1 MEKYQ
6 ELREKAR
13 KNVQVADHMLT
24 MSYPMLK
31 DPKILVSVSTNL
43 LQATDNAIT
52 AVLEYERLF
61 KRIPPYH
68 ETLQGKLDVF
78 RDKVLKNYG
87 FDSKIL
93 RLTSD
98 LKEIIGAHK
107 ESPVEFAR
115 KDKYVIA
122 SDNYELRTLTPSEL
136 KRNIEEIKK
145 FIDQVYR
152 VTQKNDG
159 IFR

>member
-1 MEKYQ
+1 MEQYQ

-31 DPKILVSVSTNL
+31 DSKILLSVATNL
-43 LQATDNAIT
+43 LQATENALT

-68 ETLQGKLDVF
+68 ETLQGKIDVF
-78 RDKVLKNYG
+78 RDKVMRNYG
-87 FDSKIL
+87 FDQKGL
-93 RLTSD
+93 KLATD
-98 LKEIIGAHK
+98 LKEILGAHK
-107 ESPVEFAR
+107 ESPVEFSR
-115 KDKYVIA
+115 KDKFVIA
-122 SDNYELRTLTPSEL
+122 NDNYEMRTLSTNDL
-136 KRNIEEIKK
+136 KKYIDETKQ

-152 VTQKNDG
+152 VTQKNDR